1 MELQESERRLEPTLP
16 AGEAMADDYLAFLF
30 RRCAESSG
38 RILVAEVDQVVAGF
52 AGVLASVAPEPD
64 EDPASYAYLTDL
76 VVLPACRRK
85 GIGRELLARAE
96 GWARQA
102 GARTLRVGVLAR
114 NRPAGDLYRSL
125 GFREFQLELAKSLSS
140 GGRPEADA

>member
-1 MELQESERRLEPTLP
+1 VELQESERRLEPTLP

-38 RILVAEVDQVVAGF
+38 RILVAEVDRVVAGF
-52 AGVLASVAPEPD
+52 AAVLAKVAPEEPD

-76 VVLPACRRK
+76 VVLPADRRQ

-102 GARTLRVGVLAR
+102 GARTLRVGVLAC
-114 NRPAGDLYRSL
+114 NRPAGNLYRSL
-125 GFREFQLELAKSLSS
+125 GFREYQLELAKNLSS
-140 GGRPEADA
+140 G